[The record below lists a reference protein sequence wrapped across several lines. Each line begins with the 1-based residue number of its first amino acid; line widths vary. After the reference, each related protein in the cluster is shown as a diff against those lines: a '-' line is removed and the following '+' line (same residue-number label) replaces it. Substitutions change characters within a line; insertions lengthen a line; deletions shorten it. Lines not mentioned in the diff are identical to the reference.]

1 MVKIITLSNLKGG
14 TGKTNVAVN
23 LSMFLSALGKRVL
36 LIDMT
41 PQGDATFSL
50 GIKSSPN
57 YVGDVLL
64 QKIRPKLAIKS
75 TPYFSFDIM
84 PSFPELISLIGKMRE
99 LRKPEIRLKEAI
111 EKIEDD
117 YDFVIIDTCP
127 DLNYFTLNALYA
139 ADEIMIPIQS
149 EYLALRTAHQ
159 LVSIINS
166 SKILKGKEISVILT
180 MYGWR
185 SKISRNVSK
194 AVKSEFKGYIYN
206 TIIPRTA
213 ILSQV
218 TELKEPILKSAPNSR
233 ASRAFK
239 QLAEE
244 VISRNINH

>member
-1 MVKIITLSNLKGG
+1 MVKIIALSNLKGG

-99 LRKPEIRLKEAI
+99 LRKPEMRLKEAI
-111 EKIEDD
+111 DKIDDD
-117 YDFVIIDTCP
+117 YDFILIDTCP

-149 EYLALRTAHQ
+149 EVLLEAFQNGGSIVPVSGHNCLKRWKIVLKTAPCHPALRT
-159 LVSIINS
+159 
-166 SKILKGKEISVILT
+166 
-180 MYGWR
+180 
-185 SKISRNVSK
+185 
-194 AVKSEFKGYIYN
+194 
-206 TIIPRTA
+206 
-213 ILSQV
+213 ILSVQ
-218 TELKEPILKSAPNSR
+218 SSSR
-233 ASRAFK
+233 PVRRKCPGDGDSD
-239 QLAEE
+239 
-244 VISRNINH
+244 

>member
-1 MVKIITLSNLKGG
+1 MPKIIALANLKGG

-64 QKIRPKLAIKS
+64 QKVRPKLAVKS
-75 TPYFSFDIM
+75 TPYFAFDIM
-84 PSFPELISLIGKMRE
+84 PSFPELISVIGKIRQ
-99 LRKPEIRLKEAI
+99 LRKPEGRLKEAI
-111 EKIEDD
+111 EKMEED

-127 DLNYFTLNALYA
+127 DFNMLTLNALYA

-149 EYLALRTAHQ
+149 EYLALRSAHQ
-159 LVSIINS
+159 LTSMIRSIGQ
-166 SKILKGKEISVILT
+166 LKEKEISAVLT

-185 SKISRNVSK
+185 SRISRTVSK
-194 AVKSEFKGYIYN
+194 AMKNEFSGYIYN
-206 TIIPRTA
+206 AVIPRTA

-218 TELKEPILKSAPNSR
+218 TESKEPILKSAPNSR

-244 VISRNINH
+244 VISRAL

>member
-1 MVKIITLSNLKGG
+1 MVKIIALANLKGG

-36 LIDMT
+36 LIDLT

-64 QKIRPKLAIKS
+64 QKIRPKLAVKS
-75 TPYFSFDIM
+75 TPYFAFDIM
-84 PSFPELISLIGKMRE
+84 PSFPELISAIGRIRE
-99 LRKPEIRLKEAI
+99 LRKPEARLKEAI
-111 EKIEDD
+111 EKMEED

-127 DLNYFTLNALYA
+127 DFNILTLNALYA

-149 EYLALRTAHQ
+149 EYLALRNANQ
-159 LVSIINS
+159 LVSMIHS
-166 SKILKGKEISVILT
+166 FRPLKEKEISAVLT

-185 SKISRNVSK
+185 SKISRSVSK
-194 AVKSEFKGYIYN
+194 AIKNEFSGYIYN
-206 TIIPRTA
+206 TVIPRTA
-213 ILSQV
+213 ILSQI
-218 TELKEPILKSAPNSR
+218 TESKEPILKSAPNSR

-244 VISRNINH
+244 VLSRTR